1 MKRKLT
7 ANKKLKRSMML
18 KCKISH
24 NSDDVKLKCSSES
37 YADVF
42 KLKKVGQE
50 IALRRRISLS
60 KLNKR
65 QTKKYWK
72 KHLRLIN
79 VGTFSKIGRTE
90 LKSKPVLVDI

>member
-1 MKRKLT
+1 MNTLIS
-7 ANKKLKRSMML
+7 LRSVAL
-18 KCKISH
+18 LSY
-24 NSDDVKLKCSSES
+24 DVKLKCSSEY

-42 KLKKVGQE
+42 KLKKVGQD

-65 QTKKYWK
+65 QMKKYWK
-72 KHLRLIN
+72 KHPRLIN
-79 VGTFSKIGRTE
+79 VRSFSKIGRAE